1 MSDAHTDIHTEQ
13 TPEHTPEDATPTGE
27 AVPAVP
33 PAPRAGRR
41 LGVDVGTVRVGVA
54 LSDPDGILAT
64 PLTTLERDPKKGFDI
79 KLAANLVHEHEV
91 VEVVVGLPLAM
102 SGRHTDST
110 RAAISWAQGL
120 QKRLAAKGWS
130 VPVRML
136 DERWS
141 STESHRILLEAG
153 VSRREH
159 RDKVDRQA
167 AVTILD
173 AALSMIHRSGGPAG
187 TEVPPVETA
196 ASAAPQPTQ
205 GAPAGA
211 PSEPEGGLS

>member
-1 MSDAHTDIHTEQ
+1 MTSEGLTAQ
-13 TPEHTPEDATPTGE
+13 TPT
-27 AVPAVP
+27 AVRP
-33 PAPRAGRR
+33 GRR

-64 PLTTLERDPKKGFDI
+64 PLTTLERDRRKGFDI
-79 KLAANLVHEHEV
+79 KLAANLVHQHEV

-102 SGRHTDST
+102 SGKHTDST
-110 RAAISWAQGL
+110 RAAIAWAQGL
-120 QKRLAAKGWS
+120 QRRLAAKGWS

-141 STESHRILLEAG
+141 STESHRALLEAG

-167 AVTILD
+167 AVTILE
-173 AALSMIHRSGGPAG
+173 AALSMIRHSGGPAG
-187 TEVPPVETA
+187 VDVPPADGADTGPRAAQTTV
-196 ASAAPQPTQ
+196 ASAQA
-205 GAPAGA
+205 AAH
-211 PSEPEGGLS
+211 PEGDLS